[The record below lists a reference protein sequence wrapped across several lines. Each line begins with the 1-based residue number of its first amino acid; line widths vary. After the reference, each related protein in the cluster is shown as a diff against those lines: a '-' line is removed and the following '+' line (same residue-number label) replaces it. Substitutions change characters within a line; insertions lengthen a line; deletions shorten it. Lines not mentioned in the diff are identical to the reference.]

1 MTNYPEISSRMFNT
15 PLMLHPSK
23 GEIIARAFGPRV
35 LGHPDA
41 VASIQGGEAMGLV
54 GESIRD
60 ARDGWGD
67 DVYKGPSMVSP
78 GIALI
83 EIEGSLV
90 NKGKWIGKSSGLTS
104 YEAIGVQVSDCLA
117 DKDIKAVIFEVD
129 SFGGEVTGA
138 FDIAERIFELSKA
151 KPTIAVLT
159 DHACS
164 AGYLLASA
172 ARQIVIPSTG
182 ICGSIGVISMHVDM
196 SGWLAKNGLNV
207 TILKAGERKA
217 DLNPYEA
224 IPEDVLKSELAELEE
239 LRREFAGTVARYRD
253 GRLSLQS
260 ALATEAGV
268 YRGQKAVDAGLA
280 DAVARPSQVLAAFET
295 ELGRSAG

>member
-1 MTNYPEISSRMFNT
+1 MTNFPEIASRMFNT
-15 PLMLHPSK
+15 PLMLHPAK
-23 GEIIARAFGPRV
+23 ADVIARAFGPRV
-35 LGHPDA
+35 LGSEIDVRGGDAMGVIGDGLRDA
-41 VASIQGGEAMGLV
+41 V
-54 GESIRD
+54 
-60 ARDGWGD
+60 DGWGEAI
-67 DVYKGPSMVSP
+67 YEGPRLVSDRV
-78 GIALI
+78 AVI

-90 NKGKWIGKSSGLTS
+90 NKGKWIGRSSGMTS
-104 YEAIGVQVSDCLA
+104 YEAIGVQADDCRDDDRIRGA
-117 DKDIKAVIFEVD
+117 IFEVD

-138 FDIAERIFELSKA
+138 FDCAERLFELSQV

-172 ARQIVIPSTG
+172 ARQIVIPTSG

-196 SGWLAKNGLNV
+196 SAWLAKEGLKV
-207 TILKAGERKA
+207 TILKAGARKA

-224 IPEDVLKSELAELEE
+224 LPEDVLARELAELEE
-239 LRREFAGTVARYRD
+239 LRQEFAATVSRFRA

-268 YRGQKAVDAGLA
+268 YRGLKAVEAGLA
-280 DAVARPSQVLAAFET
+280 DAVARPSQVLEVFEA
-295 ELGRSAG
+295 ELSRSAG